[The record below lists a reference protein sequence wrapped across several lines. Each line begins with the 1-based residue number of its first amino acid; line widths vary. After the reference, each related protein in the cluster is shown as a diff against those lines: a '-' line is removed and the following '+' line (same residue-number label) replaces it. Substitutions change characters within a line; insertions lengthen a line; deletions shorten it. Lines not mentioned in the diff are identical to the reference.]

1 MEICINNAWGTVC
14 ETDFGSQEA
23 TVICTQLGFSER
35 GKAAI
40 HVMHEQWAVLLV
52 NVLTVLCFIV
62 TSKHVMFPL
71 VEARILNAAEY
82 IRIPR
87 RVDGP
92 IFLDRLDCTA
102 GDTALF
108 QCESAFRGLTL
119 CTHEEDA
126 GVHCEGIISE
136 SHVTKLKLQLFTLGV
151 FMLVSVLC
159 YPHSILST

>member
-1 MEICINNAWGTVC
+1 MSLLFYVSLCIQ
-14 ETDFGSQEA
+14 SSIQS
-23 TVICTQLGFSER
+23 I
-35 GKAAI
+35 
-40 HVMHEQWAVLLV
+40 MY
-52 NVLTVLCFIV
+52 V
-62 TSKHVMFPL
+62 TFPL

-82 IRIPR
+82 MRIPR

-126 GVHCEGIISE
+126 GVHCEG
-136 SHVTKLKLQLFTLGV
+136 K
-151 FMLVSVLC
+151 
-159 YPHSILST
+159 